1 MLFFIVKKEIL
12 KHLRDLRF
20 ILLLAIAT
28 ILAVT
33 AAVVFRG
40 EFEKELQQYRTM
52 VIRAGEQTNL
62 EETYVVKP
70 PTPFG
75 FVNLS
80 DWNLANQM
88 RLEPKVLYYQTTDV
102 TGQSIIES
110 SPHLDW
116 LFIFVYVFSFF
127 AIIITYDTVAGEKE
141 QGTLRLILANS
152 CSRSTVILATFIGN
166 TLILWLPLLGVS
178 FLSLSVITMGGSI
191 QFAPQDWLRI
201 ALVILMS
208 TLFVA
213 VMGLVGVLASVLF
226 HRAASALITALLF
239 WATLTIIIPSG
250 VGVWVEYVVP
260 APSLK
265 ELHNKLWAAKM
276 EKFQQL
282 GISGMTIWEIV
293 ARDGLTEAQ
302 KRERL
307 AAKQAELN
315 AERERVLETS
325 STRVAAILDAYLNQ
339 LFVQVDLM
347 RRLSQISPASAYE
360 YAVEEILPAGYVRQR
375 LFIDAAKRH
384 LSDYTQTA
392 TSLRKALRE
401 KAEVNYARTA
411 ITYDGSTYELYGL
424 ESISYADMHVDG
436 HQFPSFQMH
445 IPNAKRSFETAL
457 WHVAILTIFGLVV
470 FTIAYTR
477 FLTYDPR

>member
-1 MLFFIVKKEIL
+1 
-12 KHLRDLRF
+12 
-20 ILLLAIAT
+20 
-28 ILAVT
+28 
-33 AAVVFRG
+33 
-40 EFEKELQQYRTM
+40 
-52 VIRAGEQTNL
+52 
-62 EETYVVKP
+62 
-70 PTPFG
+70 
-75 FVNLS
+75 
-80 DWNLANQM
+80 
-88 RLEPKVLYYQTTDV
+88 
-102 TGQSIIES
+102 
-110 SPHLDW
+110 
-116 LFIFVYVFSFF
+116 VFSFF